1 MDDGRTDIEPMSGG
15 KYFREPVDVMAK
27 NKPKTKSRSDPMT
40 GKLKRANTT
49 QQIKRAKPK
58 TKPTH
63 AALDEL

>member
-1 MDDGRTDIEPMSGG
+1 VDDGRTDIEPMSGG

-49 QQIKRAKPK
+49 RAKPK